1 MTPDA
6 LSSWDWLPILFWP
19 AALSFLLLCTL
30 IFMRAAPSSM
40 TRVFVTSVL
49 VFSVPF
55 IVRYLLLNS
64 SQSLAHLFDFYFG
77 FVAIGA
83 LYCIGFVLV
92 YFSAL
97 PVASRMGVLCIA
109 GLAGPASLFFGLN
122 VLIQD
127 HALARPAVEGTIS
140 RLNAATWAKRAPE
153 YQVTIETRRFWATPA
168 TFETLH
174 VGDRVRA
181 EIGKGSLYIYRIER
195 VPKSG

>member
-1 MTPDA
+1 MAPDA
-6 LSSWDWLPILFWP
+6 LSPSDWLAILLWP
-19 AALSFLLLCTL
+19 AAVSFSLICFL
-30 IFMRAAPSSM
+30 IFRRSAPNSM
-40 TRVFVTSVL
+40 MRVFVTIIL
-49 VFSVPF
+49 AFPVPF

-64 SQSLAHLFDFYFG
+64 SQSLVHLFDFYFG

-83 LYCIGFVLV
+83 LCCIGFVMV
-92 YFSAL
+92 YFSVL

-109 GLAGPASLFFGLN
+109 GLAGPASLFFGLD

-140 RLNAATWAKRAPE
+140 RLNAATEAKRAPE

-168 TFETLH
+168 TFETLQ

-181 EIGKGSLYIYRIER
+181 EIGKGSQYIYRIDR